1 MWETPVLSMFL
12 VNVKLGNKC
21 FLLILLSER
30 LLSSGR
36 AGISDVYDMRSHT
49 IWKQAY
55 LSRFRHR
62 GKNTGLQI
70 GSRAL
75 LIVPTCPRECIAFP
89 SGWLRHPDHVN
100 LPVLSSTLITCLGH
114 VTWPFRKYQLACEYK
129 EKTSS
134 PAPLQHWL
142 LTALDPRRK
151 YWEAH

>member
-1 MWETPVLSMFL
+1 MWETPVLSMFR
-12 VNVKLGNKC
+12 VNVKFGNKC

-36 AGISDVYDMRSHT
+36 AGISDMYNMQSHT

-55 LSRFRHR
+55 LSRFRCSTADWKQDVANCSSMSKRMHSFPQWVLKTPR
-62 GKNTGLQI
+62 SCKP
-70 GSRAL
+70 S
-75 LIVPTCPRECIAFP
+75 CPFKH
-89 SGWLRHPDHVN
+89 L
-100 LPVLSSTLITCLGH
+100 TTCLGH

-151 YWEAH
+151 YWKAH